1 VNNTLKRNEEGDKN
15 MTTEEQYEV
24 ILIDD
29 GTLDTVI
36 SVDGV
41 EYRYNYDPNPDGD
54 ESYDDFVEWAIKDA
68 IEHH

>member
-1 VNNTLKRNEEGDKN
+1 